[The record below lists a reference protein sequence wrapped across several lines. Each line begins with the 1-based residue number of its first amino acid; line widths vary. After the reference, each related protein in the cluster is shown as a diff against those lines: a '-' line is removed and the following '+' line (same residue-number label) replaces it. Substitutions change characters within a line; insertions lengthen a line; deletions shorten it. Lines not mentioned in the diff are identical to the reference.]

1 MKKKI
6 INIFPYL
13 QNGRN
18 KNKYN
23 KNLINK
29 INNLAELN
37 KKAIIKGKLFSL
49 INKNIIMSQENIDS
63 LKRDKSYEE
72 LIFNDKKEKK
82 IKNNSF
88 IINKSPNL
96 IKPPQMTERYEDRAI
111 DSNDFIANNFSQDE
125 IDVIKYNPIFFRIEE
140 NKILKKYFKFDK
152 SLLEKLNNEDKNTN
166 LNKSNYLIEN
176 KSNKNYN
183 KIFIPKLKFKNK
195 NNNNNNKIYNLN
207 FSSRNIFSKKSNI
220 KNISTSLLST
230 QIEKINHKTKHKNKS
245 LILSNKNN
253 NFSKEKLN
261 NIKQYNY
268 KKINLNSNNK
278 INDNNIINKKINN
291 KNKFIKLGENLE
303 NKLKTYMKRRKNYY
317 NEKIMKIQYKTNYF
331 KKLEK
336 ENLKSIN
343 NESKSKEKI
352 FVKKITKQLINNYIK
367 LDNKLILNS

>member
-29 INNLAELN
+29 INNLAESN

-195 NNNNNNKIYNLN
+195 NNNNKIYNLN

-268 KKINLNSNNK
+268 KKINLNYNNK
-278 INDNNIINKKINN
+278 INDNNIINKKIHN

>member
-152 SLLEKLNNEDKNTN
+152 SLLEKLNNENKNNN
-166 LNKSNYLIEN
+166 LNKSLIEN

-183 KIFIPKLKFKNK
+183 KILIPKLKLK
-195 NNNNNNKIYNLN
+195 NNNNQIFNINY
-207 FSSRNIFSKKSNI
+207 SSRNIFSKKSN
-220 KNISTSLLST
+220 KKKISNSLLST
-230 QIEKINHKTKHKNKS
+230 QIDKINYKIKNKNKS

-268 KKINLNSNNK
+268 KKININN
-278 INDNNIINKKINN
+278 NNNIKNINNINKKY
-291 KNKFIKLGENLE
+291 KKDKFIKLSENLE
-303 NKLKTYMKRRKNYY
+303 NKLNVYMKRRKNYY
-317 NEKIMKIQYKTNYF
+317 KEKIINFQYKTNYF
-331 KKLEK
+331 KNLEL

-343 NESKSKEKI
+343 NENKSKEKI